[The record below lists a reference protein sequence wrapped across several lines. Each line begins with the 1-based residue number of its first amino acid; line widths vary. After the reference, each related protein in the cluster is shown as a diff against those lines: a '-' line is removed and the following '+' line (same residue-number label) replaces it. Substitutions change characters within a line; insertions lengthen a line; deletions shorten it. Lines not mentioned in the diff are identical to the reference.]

1 MTFKNKLF
9 QFGALFFVIS
19 TAAQAASDSLK
30 ILSLPNPRSSNQNL
44 NTRVSPLAQLQSP
57 DAGNN
62 GAGQIRAGKLAAS
75 AVANSP
81 QADSDDEILRLLR
94 QSDQAFAGEAIELP
108 AMDEDAEGELT
119 GYLSLGQVLELAL
132 NNSYSFAATA
142 AQADQARYARNAA
155 LGQLGPTIDV
165 RTQRGREY
173 SAPASVIDPVTQQAQ
188 LANQH
193 NRWDASI
200 VLRQPLFAPGSYFDW
215 QKQRSLSASADFRV
229 DEARESLYYSTVKA
243 YYDLLR
249 AYTTRSFARS
259 YAERMGTLQDYMRKR
274 LEGGGASKIDF
285 ERVRGR
291 ALTAQSTVAEAEGT
305 LDSAMVTLA
314 QLIGKRA
321 QKMEIPAR
329 MMPQVPDTSRA
340 AMEGV
345 YENNPGIRA
354 ARQDVA
360 AASQE
365 LKSARSRFSPAFSL
379 ELSQAKAS
387 GAGGDSTLTTDRRL
401 MLVLSMNLLN
411 GGSDY
416 FYQKEIG
423 AKYVEKSN
431 TASDL
436 ERKLKE
442 QIDINYR
449 TLSAV
454 RKRIDIAR
462 QAYET
467 NANVAD
473 VFLEQL
479 STGSKQLLDVLDAYQ
494 QAYQSRMDFA
504 LLLFQQAD
512 ISYQILRN
520 TGRSWAATDDKPRSN
535 R

>member
-1 MTFKNKLF
+1 MIFKNKLF
-9 QFGALFFVIS
+9 QFGALFFVICNV
-19 TAAQAASDSLK
+19 AQAATDSLK
-30 ILSLPNPRSSNQNL
+30 ILSLPNPRLLSQNPSAP
-44 NTRVSPLAQLQSP
+44 VGPLAQGASS
-57 DAGNN
+57 DATADVG
-62 GAGQIRAGKLAAS
+62 GQRRSAGQVAS
-75 AVANSP
+75 AAAMAPSS
-81 QADSDDEILRLLR
+81 DSDDEILRLLR
-94 QSDQAFAGEAIELP
+94 QSDRAFAGDAIELP
-108 AMDEDAEGELT
+108 AMGEDAEGELT
-119 GYLSLGQVLELAL
+119 NYLSLGQVLDLAL
-132 NNSYSFAATA
+132 NNSYSFAATS
-142 AQADQARYARNAA
+142 AQADQARYARNAS

-200 VLRQPLFAPGSYFDW
+200 VLRQPLFSPGSYFDW

-229 DEARESLYYSTVKA
+229 DEARESLYYTTVKA

-259 YAERMGTLQDYMRKR
+259 YADRMATLQDYMRKR
-274 LEGGGASKIDF
+274 MEGGGASKIDF

-321 QKMEIPAR
+321 QRMEIPVR
-329 MMPQVPDTSRA
+329 MMPQVPDTSRS

-345 YENNPGIRA
+345 YESNPGIRA

-365 LKSARSRFSPAFSL
+365 LKSARSRFSPALSI

-387 GAGGDSTLTTDRRL
+387 GAGGDPTLTTDRRL

-431 TASDL
+431 TAADL

-479 STGSKQLLDVLDAYQ
+479 ATGSKQLLDVLDAYQ

-504 LLLFQQAD
+504 SLLFQQAD

-520 TGRSWAATDDKPRSN
+520 AGRSWVATDDKPRTN